1 MKAAK
6 LETSIPSVYRPSLSS
21 SYQVNTL
28 YQELGPDD
36 KRKLTPIGR
45 KLAKLPIDPTAG
57 LMLLQAEREGVVE
70 QVIVIAS
77 ALSIQDPRERPMGKE
92 EAARA
97 ATSDLSIVNPISL
110 RYLTFGNPL
119 TKNLNG

>member
-6 LETSIPSVYRPSLSS
+6 LGDIDTFPFIDPPSPAAIKSGYAL
-21 SYQVNTL
+21 L
-28 YQELGPDD
+28 QELGAIDD

-57 LMLLQAEREGVVE
+57 RMLLQAEREGVVE

-97 ATSDLSIVNPISL
+97 VAQAICPS
-110 RYLTFGNPL
+110 
-119 TKNLNG
+119 